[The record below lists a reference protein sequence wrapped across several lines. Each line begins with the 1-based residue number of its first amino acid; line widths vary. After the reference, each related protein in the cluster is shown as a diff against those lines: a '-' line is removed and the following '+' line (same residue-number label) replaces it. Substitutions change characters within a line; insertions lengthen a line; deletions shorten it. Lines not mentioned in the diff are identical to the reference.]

1 MKYIGKTLWLD
12 FEEFVPS
19 VMNKKNYD
27 YHRVAG
33 NIEVLGVGGNGR
45 NVFIQYESLP
55 SKYKEKAD
63 EFYSGAYQYALKQ
76 PLLNAITHDQAAQ
89 DFYTS
94 YVLPNGLKLPASDT
108 DLDGKP
114 QINYVS
120 RYTTAANWLNML
132 QELTKDKTTLKKE
145 FNISIMEFWKA
156 VFQLIK
162 IKGVKLPATRKHL
175 LPKLKAYTVNGFES
189 LIETHKFGNSFSAKV
204 ADETAKAY
212 LFQLLSLRNKHA
224 DTTVSEEY
232 AKYCVEFGCEPI
244 TPEAVGYWRK
254 KWHLELSIQRDGIS
268 KTISKYTK
276 NTQRDRPSAP
286 LLLLNGDDNNWDVY
300 FKGGAK
306 TDWYRPALYVVI
318 DAYNDYILGYAWG
331 HTITKEVIKEA
342 FRNAHRHI
350 QELTGDNYI
359 WQQLQTDRWGISG
372 KNTTDIEQFYNSTS
386 TYFPSGLETKGS
398 NYIEQSFGSTWH
410 KILKKAFPK
419 NYAGHNITA
428 KQRLNSETLKTKDFP
443 HIDQA
448 PKAIHLFIEA
458 MRQTKRSN
466 SDLTRKEE
474 WLQAFNASEKSKK
487 RCLPEEQ
494 RFLIFGK
501 RNLRPNSL
509 ELQTNSITKNGI
521 TVKIDKK
528 EHIYELSQW
537 QIAKYIGTKM
547 NVIYDEANLDSVLLT
562 DGDQLRF
569 VAHKYIKN
577 PAALA
582 DYTAGTAALIKARL
596 EEKKVIMPYIQ
607 GFAAEKQA
615 LLDRAGIDAESRLQA
630 GVLVKEITYKD
641 QQLITAKNN
650 GATVLELPVDDEDD
664 IDPFE
669 QIRNR

>member
-1 MKYIGKTLWLD
+1 MQYINNSLCL
-12 FEEFVPS
+12 EFKELVPS
-19 VMNKKNYD
+19 VMSKKNYD
-27 YHRVAG
+27 YHRGKG
-33 NIEVLGVGGNGR
+33 NIEVFGVGGNGR
-45 NVFIQYESLP
+45 TVFVDYESLS
-55 SKYKEKAD
+55 SKHKQNVQDLYGCPYK
-63 EFYSGAYQYALKQ
+63 YALKQ
-76 PLLNAITHDQAAQ
+76 PLLNAIKHDQAAQ

-94 YVLPNGLKLPASDT
+94 YVLPNGLKLPATDT
-108 DLDGKP
+108 DLNGKP

-132 QELTKDKTTLKKE
+132 QELTADKTTLKKE

-156 VFQLIK
+156 VFELIK
-162 IKGVKLPATRKHL
+162 VKGVKLPATRKHL
-175 LPKLKAYTVNGFES
+175 LPKLKEYTKNGYET
-189 LIETHKFGNSFSAKV
+189 LVETHKFGNSYSAKV
-204 ADETAKAY
+204 SDETAKAY
-212 LFQLLSLRNKHA
+212 LFKLLSLRNKHA
-224 DTTVSEEY
+224 DTTVAEEY
-232 AKYCVEFGCEPI
+232 AKYCKEFGGEPI

-254 KWHLELSIQRDGIS
+254 KWHLELSVERDGVS

-276 NTQRDRPSAP
+276 NTQRERPSAP
-286 LLLLNGDDNNWDVY
+286 LLLINGDDNNWDVY
-300 FKGGAK
+300 FKGAPK
-306 TDWYRPALYVVI
+306 TDWYRPAIYVVI

-331 HTITKEVIKEA
+331 NTITKDVVKEA

-372 KNTTDIEQFYNSTS
+372 KNTTEIEQFYNSTS
-386 TYFPSGLETKGS
+386 TYFASGLQTKGS

-410 KILKKAFPK
+410 KILKQAFPK

-443 HIDQA
+443 HVDQA

-458 MRQTKRSN
+458 MRNTKRKG

-474 WLQAFNASEKSKK
+474 WLQAFYESDKSKK
-487 RCLPEEQ
+487 RLLSEEQ

-501 RNLRPNSL
+501 RNLKPNSL
-509 ELQTNSITKNGI
+509 DLQKNAITKDGI
-521 TVKIDKK
+521 RVKIGKK
-528 EHIYELSQW
+528 EHVYELSQW
-537 QIAKYIGTKM
+537 QIAKYIGKKM
-547 NVIYDEANLDSVLLT
+547 NVIYDDANLDSVLLT
-562 DGDQLRF
+562 DGDKLRF

-582 DYTAGTAALIKARL
+582 DYKEGTAALIKARL

-607 GFAAEKQA
+607 GFSEEKQA

-650 GATVLELPVDDEDD
+650 GAKVIELPVDDEEEV
-664 IDPFE
+664 DPFE

>member
-1 MKYIGKTLWLD
+1 MQYIDKSLCL
-12 FEEFVPS
+12 EYSEFVPAIMIK
-19 VMNKKNYD
+19 VTYNQNRARGKIN
-27 YHRVAG
+27 VFG
-33 NIEVLGVGGNGR
+33 IGGNGR
-45 NVFIQYESLP
+45 NVYIEYESLP
-55 SKYKEKAD
+55 PKYKAKVQEVYGCPYK
-63 EFYSGAYQYALKQ
+63 FALKQ
-76 PLLNAITHDQAAQ
+76 PLLNAIKHDQNAQ

-94 YVLPNGLKLPASDT
+94 YVLPNGLKLPASNT
-108 DLDGKP
+108 DLNGKP

-132 QELTKDKTTLKKE
+132 QELTADKTTLKKE
-145 FNISIMEFWKA
+145 FNISVMEFWKA
-156 VFQLIK
+156 VFELIK
-162 IKGVKLPATRKHL
+162 IQKVKLPATRKHL
-175 LPKLKAYTVNGFES
+175 LPKLKLYTQNGYES
-189 LIETHKFGNSFSAKV
+189 LVETHKFGNSYSAKV
-204 ADETAKAY
+204 NDKTAKAY
-212 LFQLLSLRNKHA
+212 LFKLLSLRNKHA
-224 DTTVSEEY
+224 DTTVAEEY
-232 AKYCVEFGCEPI
+232 AKYCLENDLKPI

-254 KWHLELSIQRDGIS
+254 KWHLELSVERDGIS

-276 NTQRDRPSAP
+276 NTQRERPSAP
-286 LLLLNGDDNNWDVY
+286 LLLINGDDNNWDVY
-300 FKGGAK
+300 FKGAPK
-306 TDWYRPALYVVI
+306 TDWYRPAIYVVI

-331 HTITKEVIKEA
+331 NTITKDVVKEA

-372 KNTTDIEQFYNSTS
+372 KNTTEIEQFYNSTS

-443 HIDQA
+443 HVEQA

-458 MRQTKRSN
+458 MRNTKRSG

-501 RNLRPNSL
+501 RNLKPNSL
-509 ELQTNSITKNGI
+509 ELQTNAITKDGI
-521 TVKIDKK
+521 TVKIGKK
-528 EHIYELSQW
+528 QHVYELSQW

-562 DGDQLRF
+562 DGDKLRF

-582 DYTAGTAALIKARL
+582 DYTEGTAALIKARL

-607 GFAAEKQA
+607 GFSAEKQA

-650 GATVLELPVDDEDD
+650 GAKIIELPVEDEED